1 MREHEQRVLPR
12 FLRRLPCRRLSSSP
26 RRLHPARPFLPSDM
40 SDLASWIVVPAFDV
54 AISYCGGAWSL
65 KPLAFLLLGT
75 YMGVGLH
82 PIAGHVVSEHVM
94 MANDGQ
100 ETHSCYDAL
109 LNPLLYNFGYH
120 VEHHDFPNIPWNR
133 RAFEGWLGGEGAAL
147 PAPACS
153 CLLPLPALSCL
164 PALSACSALLC
175 RMRSSAR
182 LPSRPPSPLSFPQ
195 AARPAQDCA
204 RVLRPPHQL

>member
-1 MREHEQRVLPR
+1 
-12 FLRRLPCRRLSSSP
+12 
-26 RRLHPARPFLPSDM
+26 M

-133 RAFEGWLGGEGAAL
+133 RAMRGLAGGGRALRCLLL

-153 CLLPLPALSCL
+153 PFLLFPACLLCQPALPC
-164 PALSACSALLC
+164 
-175 RMRSSAR
+175 
-182 LPSRPPSPLSFPQ
+182 
-195 AARPAQDCA
+195 CA
-204 RVLRPPHQL
+204 E